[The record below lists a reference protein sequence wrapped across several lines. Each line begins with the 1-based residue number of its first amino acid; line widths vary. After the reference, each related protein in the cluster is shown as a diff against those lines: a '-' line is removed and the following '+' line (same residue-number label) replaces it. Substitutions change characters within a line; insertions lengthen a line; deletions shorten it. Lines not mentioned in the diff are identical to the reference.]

1 MFDDARMR
9 GSADNPL
16 YSPIIMVK
24 KAKKLRKERND
35 DKYYAPLEQ
44 KNNEGLALVL
54 EKVLARPFKILFQ
67 EPMLMAITLYMSVS
81 NDFFCTR
88 ELSDGNYLLK

>member
-1 MFDDARMR
+1 
-9 GSADNPL
+9 
-16 YSPIIMVK
+16 MVK